1 MWYHVSEVPS
11 FLRPD
16 NILLCIY
23 HTLFTRSSVD
33 GHLGCLHLLA
43 VVTHTAVNLGGHTT
57 KDFAVFS
64 QTV

>member
-1 MWYHVSEVPS
+1 MWYHVSEVAS

-23 HTLFTRSSVD
+23 HTLFTCSSVD

-43 VVTHTAVNLGGHTT
+43 IVAHTAVNLGGHN
-57 KDFAVFS
+57 
-64 QTV
+64 